1 MKPRLERKGHCEGR
15 VSRTLPFWYDKD
27 AMWEKRLSLGVAGPT
42 ILMSVVMLGLCTATA
57 IFLYRQHAGLARIL
71 EEAVASRKV
80 ASDLEAPVKRMIVS
94 LQRGD
99 TQVESDEEEFGRQL
113 LGARKLANTA
123 VEDQLVG
130 KLKASIDR
138 FHALLASHAKGDTV
152 KALVVLEMETLPA
165 CQELV
170 TFNQSEIEKSE
181 TNLGE
186 NLKWMAWGLAAI
198 GAIASFGGIFLGY
211 GMARALRHSIHQL
224 SVRIRDAA
232 DKLRQELP
240 TVTLTSARDM
250 DHLHEQIQSLIPQ
263 IEQVVE
269 RLQQREHEVLRAEQM
284 SAVGQLAA
292 GVAHE
297 LRNPLTAIKM
307 LVQSGREDMEQ
318 RGFTAEDLQTIE
330 LEIRRLEKCLQTFLD
345 FARPPRTECR
355 SIDLTQVI
363 ERALALIG
371 GRARKQHV
379 DVRFTPPLT
388 PVVIEADAEQLQ
400 QVLVNLGLNALDVM
414 PRGGLLEVCLETTR
428 HSVEVRMLDSG
439 PGISLELLPRLFE
452 PFVSSKE
459 TGLGLGLVVSR
470 RIAEAH
476 GGSLWGSNPPAGGAC
491 FTLRLPLPV
500 GVVPSP
506 PRRQEVP
513 AV

>member
-1 MKPRLERKGHCEGR
+1 
-15 VSRTLPFWYDKD
+15 
-27 AMWEKRLSLGVAGPT
+27 MWEKKLSLGVAGPT
-42 ILMSVVMLGLCTATA
+42 ILMSLVMLGLCTATA
-57 IFLYRQHAGLARIL
+57 IFLYRQQRELALFL
-71 EEAVASRKV
+71 EEAVRSREV
-80 ASDLEAPVKRMIVS
+80 ASALETPIRTM
-94 LQRGD
+94 Q
-99 TQVESDEEEFGRQL
+99 EL
-113 LGARKLANTA
+113 LGKNNTRVDNSEKDFREGLKKARKFANTSE
-123 VEDQLVG
+123 EDQLVG
-130 KLKASIDR
+130 KLEKDIDA
-138 FHALLASHAKGDTV
+138 FHAALRTNDEGAAA
-152 KALVVLEMETLPA
+152 KALVFLDKEILPLCRA
-165 CQELV
+165 LRH
-170 TFNQSEIEKSE
+170 FNEGEISKTEE
-181 TNLGE
+181 DLRA
-186 NLKWMAWGLAAI
+186 NLKLMAWGLVAI

-211 GMARALRHSIHQL
+211 GVARALRRSIHQL

-307 LVQSGREDMEQ
+307 LVQTGREDMTQ
-318 RGFTAEDLQTIE
+318 RGFAAEDLQTIE

-345 FARPPRTECR
+345 FARPPRMECHT
-355 SIDLTQVI
+355 IDLTHVV

-379 DVRFTPPLT
+379 EVKFTPASG
-388 PVVIEADAEQLQ
+388 PVFIDADGEQLR
-400 QVLVNLGLNALDVM
+400 QVLVNLALNALDVM
-414 PRGGLLEVCLETTR
+414 PRGGALEITLETVR
-428 HSVEVRMLDSG
+428 HFAEVRVLDSG
-439 PGISLELLPRLFE
+439 PGISPQVLPRLFE
-452 PFVSSKE
+452 PFISSKE

-476 GGSLWGSNPPAGGAC
+476 GGSLWGNNPAAGGAC

-500 GVVPSP
+500 AAALAAPL
-506 PRRQEVP
+506 RQEQP
-513 AV
+513 AAS